1 MGSFVPQVLV
11 IDDIAAIVDELL
23 TLLELNG
30 IAAVGA
36 RSLSEA
42 TASLELHPSVTVIAC
57 DVRLDRESGIDI
69 VEQIDRN
76 AKLDGRKFRYI
87 FISGD
92 PMQGSG
98 PLRGSGESGG
108 LLMLTKP
115 IDPRNLIELLCDLLD
130 QDQDE

>member
-1 MGSFVPQVLV
+1 MESFVPRVLV

-42 TASLELHPSVTVIAC
+42 ARSLETHPSIRVIAC
-57 DVRLDRESGIDI
+57 DVRLDRESGLDI
-69 VEQIDRN
+69 LEQTGRN
-76 AKLDGRKFRYI
+76 PKLDGRGFRYI

-92 PMQGSG
+92 PMQARASG
-98 PLRGSGESGG
+98 DNGAQ
-108 LLMLTKP
+108 LMLTKP
-115 IDPRNLIELLCDLLD
+115 IDPRNLIDLLRELLD
-130 QDQDE
+130 QE